1 MSIRRYP
8 ITPAGHNALKTEVRR
23 LIEIER
29 PNIVK
34 AIEIARAHGDLSE
47 NAEYDY
53 AKDRQ
58 GMIEATIRDLEAKL
72 SLAEVI
78 DPSTME
84 GDVVRFGATVKL
96 EDVDTDEELEYQI
109 VGGFEADVSQGKI
122 SIEAPIGRALIGKE
136 VDDEIVIKVPKGA
149 RTVLITDVEYK

>member
-109 VGGFEADVSQGKI
+109 VGGSEADVSQGKI

>member
-1 MSIRRYP
+1 M
-8 ITPAGHNALKTEVRR
+8 ALKAELRR
-23 LIEIER
+23 LIEVER
-29 PNIVK
+29 PYIVK

-58 GMIEATIRDLEAKL
+58 GMIEATIRDLDAKL

-78 DPSTME
+78 DPATLE
-84 GDVVRFGATVKL
+84 GDVVRFGATVTL
-96 EDVDTDEELEYQI
+96 EDVDTDEALVYQI
-109 VGGFEADVSQGKI
+109 VGGFEADVSKGKI

-136 VDDEIVIKVPKGA
+136 VDNEGISKVPKGA
-149 RTVLITDVEYK
+149 RTVRTTDVEDK

>member
-1 MSIRRYP
+1 M
-8 ITPAGHNALKTEVRR
+8 ALKAELRR
-23 LIEIER
+23 LIEVER
-29 PNIVK
+29 PYIVK

-58 GMIEATIRDLEAKL
+58 GMIEATIRDLDAKL

-78 DPSTME
+78 DPATLE
-84 GDVVRFGATVKL
+84 GDVVRFGATVTL
-96 EDVDTDEELEYQI
+96 EDVDTDEALVYQI
-109 VGGFEADVSQGKI
+109 VGGFEADVSKGKI

-136 VDDEIVIKVPKGA
+136 VDDEVIIKVPKGA